1 MKKRLRK
8 KLHRGE
14 FQEFGFA
21 VAWHFTPALDDPAL
35 NLFFEALIGM
45 AENRGLTFGGGGDAK
60 QGSGFFCKKE
70 RGSTSEEDRSVV
82 AAWFQES
89 KPAVSATVGP
99 FEDAWHSQPPQ
110 VTRVKEWIGRADI
123 IILPQVRR

>member
-21 VAWHFTPALDDPAL
+21 VAWQFTPALDDPYL
-35 NLFFEALIGM
+35 NLFFAALMEM
-45 AENRGLTFGGGGDAK
+45 AQDRGLTFGGGGDPK

-70 RGSTSEEDRSVV
+70 RCSTSEEDRSLV
-82 AAWFQES
+82 ADWFRTLE
-89 KPAVSATVGP
+89 PTVSVTIGP
-99 FEDAWHSQPPQ
+99 PEDAWHSQPPQ
-110 VTRVKEWIGRADI
+110 VTTVRDWIGRADI